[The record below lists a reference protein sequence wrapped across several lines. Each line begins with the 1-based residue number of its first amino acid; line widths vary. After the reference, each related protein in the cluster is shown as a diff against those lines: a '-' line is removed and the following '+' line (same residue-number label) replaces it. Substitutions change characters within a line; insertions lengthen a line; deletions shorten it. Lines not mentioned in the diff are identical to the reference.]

1 MNMSNYLNLLGLA
14 NRARKLVHGEGT
26 IVEGIRNK
34 QVKLVLIA
42 EDASDNTQKKLT
54 DKCKSYQ
61 VPYVI
66 IDNRQV
72 LSKAIGKEGRVA
84 VGVTDAGFSEKLSE
98 LLRE

>member
-1 MNMSNYLNLLGLA
+1 MSKYLNLLGLA
-14 NRARKLVHGEGT
+14 NRARKLVLGEGA
-26 IVEGIRNK
+26 IVEGIRSK

-42 EDASDNTQKKLT
+42 EDASDNTQKKLV

-66 IDNRQV
+66 VDNRQV